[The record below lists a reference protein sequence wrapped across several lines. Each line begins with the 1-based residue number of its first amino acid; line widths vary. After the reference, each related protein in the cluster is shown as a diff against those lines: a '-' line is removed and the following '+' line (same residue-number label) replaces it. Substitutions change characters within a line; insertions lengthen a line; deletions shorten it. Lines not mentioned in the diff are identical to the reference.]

1 MSGLNDLT
9 REELIALVI
18 KQHETIEVRA
28 KRITELEEIVQYQA
42 ERISVL
48 EEEISKL
55 SGPKPKPSFV
65 KANAPRKEKGPRKK
79 RKQSFARKSR
89 VATEVV
95 CHAVECCPDCGRKL
109 SGGTVKSRHQVIDIP
124 VAPVRIVDHLLI
136 ERYCGVC
143 GKRFTPEAS
152 EVLADVVV
160 GKKSIGIFLMSLIAY
175 LKIACRVPVSLI
187 RQLLSTLYGLDISK
201 GEICELLHEVAR
213 LGKDEYASILEKVRG
228 SPVVHGDETGW
239 REDGV
244 SGYVWSFST
253 PLVRFFTY
261 SHSRASRIV
270 KEVLGEEFV
279 GSLVSDF
286 YGAYNIYDGIK
297 QRCWVHLLR
306 DLKALAE
313 KHSTNA
319 SVIEWIDAVRDV
331 YHRAKQTLLVDYT
344 DIERCRLRQGFE
356 SELLALA
363 QPYLK
368 AKNAP
373 QRVLSQRIDRFLGEL
388 FTFVQCPEVP
398 SENNAAERAV
408 RPTVIA
414 RKVSGGTRSPR
425 GSETNSILRS
435 LFETW
440 TLQGGNAVVAC
451 RQMIIDANK
460 KCLHVVGG
468 ESLTEN

>member
-1 MSGLNDLT
+1 VSGLDDLT
-9 REELIALVI
+9 REELIALVLNL
-18 KQHETIEVRA
+18 HETVQTQA
-28 KRITELEEIVQYQA
+28 KRIAELEAIVQSQA

-55 SGPKPKPSFV
+55 SGPKSKPGWV
-65 KANAPRKEKGPRKK
+65 KANAPEKAKGPRKTRMQPFS
-79 RKQSFARKSR
+79 RKARE
-89 VATEVV
+89 ATELVF
-95 CHAVECCPDCGRKL
+95 HACGYCPDCGREL
-109 SGGTVKSRHQVIDIP
+109 SGGTLKWKHQVVDVP
-124 VAPVRIVDHLLI
+124 VAVANVTDHLFI
-136 ERYCGVC
+136 ERRCGVC
-143 GKRFTPEAS
+143 GKRFTPDATDALGE
-152 EVLADVVV
+152 LVV
-160 GKKSIGIFLMSLIAY
+160 GKKTVGIGLMSLIAY
-175 LKIACRVPVSLI
+175 LKICCRVPVGLI
-187 RQLLSTLYGLDISK
+187 RQLLSSLYGLNVSK

-213 LGKDEYASILEKVRG
+213 MGKDEYASLLDKVRG

-244 SGYVWSFST
+244 NGYVWSFST

-261 SHSRASRIV
+261 NHSRAGSVV

-279 GSLVSDF
+279 GALVTDF
-286 YGAYNIYDGIK
+286 YGAYNVYEGIK
-297 QRCWVHLLR
+297 QRCWVHFLR
-306 DLKALAE
+306 DLKALAQNNE
-313 KHSTNA
+313 ANA
-319 SVIEWIDAVRDV
+319 SVVAWVGAVRDV
-331 YHRAKQTLLVDYT
+331 YHQAKLTLPIGYT
-344 DIERCRLRQGFE
+344 DIERCSLRQGFE
-356 SELLALA
+356 TELLALA

-373 QRVLSQRIDRFLGEL
+373 QRVLSQRVDRFLGEL

-440 TLQGGNAVVAC
+440 AIQGRNSLQAC
-451 RQMIIDANK
+451 SKMIIAANK
-460 KCLHVVGG
+460 KLLAG
-468 ESLTEN
+468 S